1 MPSAMEV
8 DNTSLIGTS
17 MREARSLAAIN
28 SVTWSFLAASWACSS
43 SPSRT
48 LASASRFSFR
58 YLRLDAF
65 GVAFSLA
72 RVLLA
77 CSWIGCAKGVCVAD
91 LCLVVRFFAFVAGKF
106 VFLMICLLDCMDF
119 FCFRSEEV
127 MDLDF
132 QLSVFSSAILSI
144 VVGPVGL
151 VAWAGVVV
159 CWGVLDGVLAALGG
173 AV

>member
-1 MPSAMEV
+1 M
-8 DNTSLIGTS
+8 
-17 MREARSLAAIN
+17 
-28 SVTWSFLAASWACSS
+28 
-43 SPSRT
+43 
-48 LASASRFSFR
+48 
-58 YLRLDAF
+58 
-65 GVAFSLA
+65 
-72 RVLLA
+72 
-77 CSWIGCAKGVCVAD
+77 AD

-144 VVGPVGL
+144 MVCPVGL
-151 VAWAGVVV
+151 VGWAGVVV
-159 CWGVLDGVLAALGG
+159 CWGVLAARGG